1 MTFSRIIFLAAFA
14 LLTLTSCHAWA
25 IVQGLRQT
33 RPHSLDEVMKSGV
46 KHMRALLLACVLCS
60 CSTQVATT
68 NDGTRL
74 VNNNLL
80 AKGGMIRQPDGTTVM
95 FGDSETAAKE
105 LGKYGKLLINAGL
118 ITRGVEAVQSV
129 GNNAIDAVK

>member
-1 MTFSRIIFLAAFA
+1 MTLSRIIFLAAFA
-14 LLTLTSCHAWA
+14 LISLTSCHAWA
-25 IVQGLRQT
+25 IVERLRQT
-33 RPHSLDEVMKSGV
+33 RPHKLQEMV
-46 KHMRALLLACVLCS
+46 KPLVLLLGFMLCS

-129 GNNAIDAVK
+129 GNNAIDAIQ

>member
-1 MTFSRIIFLAAFA
+1 MTFSRILFLAAAA

-33 RPHSLDEVMKSGV
+33 RPHKLQDMV
-46 KHMRALLLACVLCS
+46 KPMVLILSFMLCS

-105 LGKYGKLLINAGL
+105 LVKYGKLLINAGL

-129 GNNAIDAVK
+129 GNNAIDAEK

>member
-1 MTFSRIIFLAAFA
+1 MIFSRIIFLAAAA
-14 LLTLTSCHAWA
+14 LLVLTSCHAGTV
-25 IVQGLRQT
+25 VQGLRQT
-33 RPHSLDEVMKSGV
+33 RPHKLQDMVKPLVLLMSLM
-46 KHMRALLLACVLCS
+46 LCS

-80 AKGGMIRQPDGTTVM
+80 AKGSLIKRPDGTVFMT
-95 FGDSETAAKE
+95 GDAETAAKE
-105 LGKYGKLLINAGL
+105 LGRYGKLLINAGL